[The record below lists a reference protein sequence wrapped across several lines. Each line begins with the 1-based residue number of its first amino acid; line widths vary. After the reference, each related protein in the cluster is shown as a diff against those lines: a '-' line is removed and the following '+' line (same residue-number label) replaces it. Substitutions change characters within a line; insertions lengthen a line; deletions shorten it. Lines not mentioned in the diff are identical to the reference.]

1 MGVCTSTHHKTR
13 IHKSSYSTTHKRT
26 FTSNTTT
33 CKKTKT
39 YDSSTST
46 KHSSSLSFPS
56 LENDY
61 KHKDNEH
68 LYTCSKYFIK
78 ENNEMPINKYR
89 IISKIGEGS
98 FGNVYYSKN
107 IATNQTVAIKKIHKA
122 EYNKIDNLDIDNE
135 ITILKKLSHPNII
148 KIYEYYSTGNSFYII
163 NEYCEHG
170 ELFKK
175 IQMDFNENQI
185 AFMAYQIIS
194 AVLYL
199 HEKGIM
205 HRDIK
210 LENILINHIEVNPC
224 TNKEYYWL
232 KLIDFGGSKMIN
244 KEQRE
249 TNMVGTTYYVAP
261 EVLGKNYNYK
271 CDCWSIG
278 VILYMLVTGVAP
290 FEGKNKDE
298 LINAIK
304 KGSYNKTNRL
314 LISKSKEL
322 QDLISQLLEID
333 VSTRLSA
340 EEALSHPFFK
350 KIIPFPFQLSQ
361 SLNNN
366 SSIID
371 SFFRNLLSFKCKN
384 KFIEMVLCFLS
395 HNISIKEQEI
405 EMSKMF
411 FHLNCKGNGKITKS
425 EFEEGMKHYMNVNE
439 NITSYINELFE
450 YLNDNNNEYMEYE
463 QFMMGWLKKEI
474 VLNDDYLKYAFVFF
488 DRNNKGIITNEDLI
502 YAFNTYTKCVG
513 KKRNDV
519 NKEEIVINI
528 MKEIDEEN
536 KGNIDYTKF
545 KQIMSNYFQVFQIL

>member
-13 IHKSSYSTTHKRT
+13 IHKSTYSTSHRRALS
-26 FTSNTTT
+26 SNITNNIY
-33 CKKTKT
+33 KKIKT
-39 YDSSTST
+39 YDSLSST

-56 LENDY
+56 LENDI

-68 LYTCSKYFIK
+68 LHICCKYFIK
-78 ENNEMPINKYR
+78 QNNEMPINRYR

-98 FGNVYYSKN
+98 FGDVYYSKN
-107 IATNQTVAIKKIHKA
+107 IVTNQIVAIKKIHKA

-210 LENILINHIEVNPC
+210 LENILISHIEMNPC
-224 TNKEYYWL
+224 TNREYYWL

-249 TNMVGTTYYVAP
+249 TNVVGTTYYVAP
-261 EVLGKNYNYK
+261 EVLTKNYNYK

-278 VILYMLVTGVAP
+278 VILYMLVTGIAP

-298 LINAIK
+298 LVNAIK

-314 LISKSKEL
+314 LMSKSKEL
-322 QDLISQLLEID
+322 QDLINQLLEIN
-333 VSTRLSA
+333 VSKRLSA
-340 EEALSHPFFK
+340 QEALSHSFFK
-350 KIIPFPFQLSQ
+350 KIIPFPFQIPH
-361 SLNNN
+361 SLLYNN

-371 SFFRNLLSFKCKN
+371 LFFRNLLSFKCKN
-384 KFIEMVLCFLS
+384 KFIEMVICFIC
-395 HNISIKEQEI
+395 HNMSMKDQEI
-405 EMSKMF
+405 EIKKMF
-411 FHLNCKGNGKITKS
+411 FHLNCKGNGRISKN
-425 EFEEGMKHYMNVNE
+425 EFEEGLKRHIDVNG

-450 YLNDNNNEYMEYE
+450 YLNEDNDECLEYA
-463 QFMMGWLKKEI
+463 QFMMGWFKKEMI
-474 VLNDDYLKYAFVFF
+474 LNEDHLKYAFQFF
-488 DRNNKGIITNEDLI
+488 DRNNKGVISNDDLI

-513 KKRNDV
+513 KKRKDV

-545 KQIMSNYFQVFQIL
+545 KQMMLSYF